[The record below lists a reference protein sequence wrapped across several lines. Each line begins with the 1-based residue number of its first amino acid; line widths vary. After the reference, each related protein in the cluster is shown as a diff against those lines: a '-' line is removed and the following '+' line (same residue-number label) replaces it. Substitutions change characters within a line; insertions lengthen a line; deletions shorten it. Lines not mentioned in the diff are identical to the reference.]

1 MVAYTIKIKVMQTI
15 TSPMLAGKCKDINQL
30 HFPLLASPK
39 LDGIRCLLVNGK
51 ALSRKF
57 LPIPNNHIRTTL
69 EREFAGY
76 RGEFDG
82 EIMIAGRTFNELS
95 GDVRRIE
102 GKPDFRYCVFDHV
115 APTTDQNVVNGAL
128 TPSGAGGL
136 SEPYKDRMK
145 MLALLSLPDF
155 CIKLLPQE
163 FGELDALQAYEQ
175 ECIESGFEGIMVRS
189 PDGPYKCGRSSWNEG
204 YLLKIK
210 RFEDDEATIVGYE
223 EEMQNNNVA
232 EQDAFGRT
240 KRSSCQE
247 NLVGKNTL
255 GKLICRNV
263 KTGIEFGV
271 GSGYTQKQR
280 QELWQERER
289 LKGKII
295 KYKFQPHGTDKA
307 PRFPTFLGFRA
318 EFDMST

>member
-1 MVAYTIKIKVMQTI
+1 MI
-15 TSPMLAGKCKDINQL
+15 TKPMLAGKSDGQNLAHLK
-30 HFPLLASPK
+30 FPVLATPK

-145 MLALLSLPDF
+145 MLALLSLPD
-155 CIKLLPQE
+155 CCVKLLPQE
-163 FGELDALQAYEQ
+163 FGELAALQDYEQ
-175 ECIESGFEGIMVRS
+175 ECIEKGFEGIMVRS
-189 PDGPYKCGRSSWNEG
+189 PNSPYKCGRSSWNEG

-223 EEMQNNNVA
+223 EEMQNNNAA

-255 GKLICRNV
+255 GKLICTAPQWP
-263 KTGIEFGV
+263 KEFGI
-271 GSGYTQKQR
+271 GTGYTAELR
-280 QELWQERER
+280 QELWAKRDQ
-289 LKGKII
+289 LKGKLV
-295 KYKFQPHGTDKA
+295 KFKHQPSGADER
-307 PRFPTFLGFRA
+307 PRFPVFLGFRD
-318 EFDMST
+318 EWDT